1 MTEKK
6 SFVLYFDMYPS
17 IRDLPAD
24 QRGELLSALFEYAE
38 QEVEYPEEDSGVN
51 KEWTLVK
58 HPHMGSAARMAFS
71 FIAETIHRD
80 TEKWHQKHKR
90 YQQAALLRCAM
101 DKAENA

>member
-6 SFVLYFDMYPS
+6 SFVLYFDIYPS

-24 QRGELLSALFEYAE
+24 QRGELFSAVFEYAE
-38 QEVEYPEEDSGVN
+38 QEVEYPEEDSSVN
-51 KEWTLVK
+51 KEWTLAR

-80 TEKWHQKHKR
+80 TAKWREKQTRYRIAAEKR
-90 YQQAALLRCAM
+90 W
-101 DKAENA
+101 AEERETL